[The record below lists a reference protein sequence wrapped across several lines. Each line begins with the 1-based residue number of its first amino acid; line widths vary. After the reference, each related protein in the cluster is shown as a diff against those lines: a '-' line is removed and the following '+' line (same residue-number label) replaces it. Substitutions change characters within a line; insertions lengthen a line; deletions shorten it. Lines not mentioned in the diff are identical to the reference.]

1 MRGVSYCAIAYAHS
15 IGFDTAMQVGTF
27 NGCPL
32 YICKLLHVKEEPCI
46 GLPQY
51 VIVKNKEASTYVGR
65 NYDYFKSKAQNINFL
80 LLSLQQ
86 I

>member
-1 MRGVSYCAIAYAHS
+1 MRGVSYHAIAYAHS

-32 YICKLLHVKEEPCI
+32 YICKLLHVKEDPCI

-51 VIVKNKEASTYVGR
+51 VIVKNK
-65 NYDYFKSKAQNINFL
+65 KAIPL
-80 LLSLQQ
+80 TLEETMIILRAKRK

>member
-1 MRGVSYCAIAYAHS
+1 MQKIQIMRGVSYCAIAYAHS

-32 YICKLLHVKEEPCI
+32 YICKFLRV
-46 GLPQY
+46 
-51 VIVKNKEASTYVGR
+51 T
-65 NYDYFKSKAQNINFL
+65 SKTLCLI
-80 LLSLQQ
+80 